1 VSKEEYYCDGL
12 HCGEYEEEDS
22 NLVLFEEGAVGEV
35 IFFRSDPSPEL
46 REEEIDLF
54 E

>member
-1 VSKEEYYCDGL
+1 MSKEEYYCDGL
-12 HCGEYEEEDS
+12 DGGEEEEEDS
-22 NLVLFEEGAVGEV
+22 NLVLLEEGDIGEI
-35 IFFRSDPSPEL
+35 IFFRSDPSPKL